1 MSATKEYY
9 HEQICQGL
17 EEQRKYL
24 ETLEKEAND

>member
-1 MSATKEYY
+1 MSAIKEYY

>member
-1 MSATKEYY
+1 MSAIKEYY

-24 ETLEKEAND
+24 ETIEKEAND